1 MKIRPILAPTDV
13 SEPSKQAIASAFEL
27 AQTFGATLILLHVVE
42 ELPPYSG
49 FIPSAGTTKA
59 IQELADR
66 ARLDPAR
73 LLPKAQDGKVEVIC
87 QAVVGAQCPP
97 PTLHD
102 DRSRVSP
109 ASARHRGGSG
119 CPNRSPHRGCL
130 QAHAGAPVFE
140 CARDETT
147 PSGRTHGRGGR
158 GRPRG
163 LTPSSTA
170 RSALPKRSR

>member
-1 MKIRPILAPTDV
+1 VKIRPILAPTDF

-42 ELPPYSG
+42 ELPPYIG

-87 QAVVGAQCPP
+87 QPVVGTPFPKIIEVAQ
-97 PTLHD
+97 
-102 DRSRVSP
+102 
-109 ASARHRGGSG
+109 AM
-119 CPNRSPHRGCL
+119 
-130 QAHAGAPVFE
+130 QADMIVIA
-140 CARDETT
+140 
-147 PSGRTHGRGGR
+147 THGRSGFRRFVMGSVAER
-158 GRPRG
+158 VVRAAPYPVLTIRP
-163 LTPSSTA
+163 TA
-170 RSALPKRSR
+170 ATEVLPV